1 MVCVV
6 IVRSR
11 VIVLFNKNI
20 FTTTI
25 STTELHTEWQ
35 TDLNCDGDPR
45 FRGDPL
51 PSETTRVRLIRHD
64 DQLHYGHRTV
74 FSIVRAVSQRN
85 SRAFREAR

>member
-6 IVRSR
+6 IVRGR

-20 FTTTI
+20 LITTI

-35 TDLNCDGDPR
+35 TDLNRDDDAR

-51 PSETTRVRLIRHD
+51 PSETTRVHLIRHD
-64 DQLHYGHRTV
+64 DRLHYGHRIV
-74 FSIVRAVSQRN
+74 FLIVQVVFQRN

>member
-6 IVRSR
+6 IVRGR

-35 TDLNCDGDPR
+35 TDLNRDGDAR

-64 DQLHYGHRTV
+64 DRLHYGHRIM
-74 FSIVRAVSQRN
+74 FSIVPIASQRN
-85 SRAFREAR
+85 ERAFREAR